1 MNHFRT
7 IVSPS
12 ISTLKVCLNDRFI
25 TIGSC
30 FADVV
35 GNYLRHFKIEVSA
48 NPFGTL
54 YNPASIH
61 KVLKYAIHNENA
73 PEPNFLQNQD
83 IHLNYDFHSEF
94 SALEKEVL
102 KNRLRDCILMT
113 HQNLANANYLI
124 ITYGTAWV
132 YERVDTGELVA
143 NCHKMPA
150 KLFTK
155 SLLTQKKIMESF
167 DAFFYDLKKLNPNI
181 KIILTVSP
189 VRHLKDTLEL
199 NSVSKS
205 ILRTACHTLTETYSD
220 VEYFPAYEIMMDDLR
235 DYRFY
240 KSDMI
245 HPSEDAEEYIWQ
257 KFINTYIDDS
267 TKQFFEKW
275 SSIQSALAHKPFHP
289 TSIAHQQFLKS
300 TLHKLEE
307 LRSIVNVDAEINRI
321 KTQLLNS

>member
-1 MNHFRT
+1 MKQFRT
-7 IVSPS
+7 IVSP
-12 ISTLKVCLNDRFI
+12 ILSTPNVGLKDHFLTV
-25 TIGSC
+25 GSC

-35 GNYLRHFKIEVSA
+35 GSNLKHYKFPICA

-54 YNPASIH
+54 YSPASIH
-61 KVLKYAIHNENA
+61 KALRYSLLNETV
-73 PEPNFLQNQD
+73 PERTYLLNQG

-94 SALEKEVL
+94 SALKKEYLQL
-102 KNRLRDCILMT
+102 KLKDCIEHT
-113 HQNLANANYLI
+113 HAFLKTADYLI

-132 YERVDTGELVA
+132 YERIDSGELVA
-143 NCHKMPA
+143 NCHKMPE

-167 DAFFYDLKKLNPNI
+167 DLLYQDIKKFNPKLKI
-181 KIILTVSP
+181 VLTVSP

-205 ILRTACHTLTETYSD
+205 ILRMTCHTLKETYSD

-245 HPSEDAEEYIWQ
+245 HPSIEAEQYIWQ
-257 KFINTYIDDS
+257 KFTECLMNET
-267 TKQFFEKW
+267 TKQFLEKW
-275 SSIQSALAHKPFHP
+275 DGIQSALAHKPFHP
-289 TSIAHQQFLKS
+289 SSSSHQKFLIA
-300 TLHKLEE
+300 TLGKLEE
-307 LRSIVNVDAEINRI
+307 LKSVVNVDEELKFI
-321 KTQLLNS
+321 KSQIHTS